1 MNKLKYLF
9 PLFST
14 LLLCGCGDSSRP
26 KDLPSLFSCTVLVIQ
41 DGKPLEEARVE
52 LHTEGEQKY
61 VPVAYTNE
69 SGIAVMQTHG
79 FPGAPI
85 GKYKIT
91 VSKNIED
98 DIVYQTD
105 ENGEQVVASYN
116 AYKTIEDQH
125 SSVAKTPHGV
135 EVVGRNTPQ
144 VEVNVGKVVKKKY

>member
-1 MNKLKYLF
+1 MSKHKYFFL
-9 PLFST
+9 LFST

-52 LHTEGEQKY
+52 FHTGGEQKY
-61 VPVAYTNE
+61 VPVAYTDA
-69 SGIAVMQTHG
+69 SGIAAMQTHG
-79 FPGAPI
+79 FSGAPA

-98 DIVYQTD
+98 NIVYQTD

-116 AYKTIEDQH
+116 AYKTVEDQH
-125 SSVAKTPHGV
+125 SSVATTPHEV
-135 EVVGRNTPQ
+135 EVGRNTPR
-144 VEVNVGKVVKKKY
+144 VEVNVGNAAKKKI